1 MDDRREVRALAI
13 DDEGG
18 SRTTLERLKRYGV
31 RCDAIAPPR
40 PEAFHEEIF
49 TRIERDHID
58 IVLLDFRLD
67 DQALP
72 DDVPVSYR
80 GGMLAAAIKERLLIP
95 IVLVTTEEKLREH
108 VADNPRIRGLFDYTL
123 LKSQIGG
130 RPKVRKSAGAQI
142 IDLARGFREIRAS
155 LDRAASVSELEKAI
169 CHILGINS
177 DELGRLE
184 ESGVEETVPRRT
196 AELASWL
203 LQDLLCYPGPL
214 LDADEAR
221 SRLGL
226 TKNAF
231 AKEKVRNWADG
242 ARYKGVFGE
251 LHPRWWEGRLLALLQ
266 KAAGDDCFG
275 EAKARVAA
283 IARECGESGLTA
295 ARCAHCHKGLV
306 QRTCHVCKAAVDA
319 THHLVARVDD
329 RPSWALPA
337 VVCFRCIRT
346 GRDEEDSS
354 IRYGPGSRHLIAE
367 LKGTE

>member
-13 DDEGG
+13 DDEDG
-18 SRTTLERLKRYGV
+18 SRTTFERLNRYGV
-31 RCDAIAPPR
+31 RCDAIAPPK

-49 TRIERDHID
+49 RRIERDQID
-58 IVLLDFRLD
+58 VVLLDFRLD

-72 DDVPVSYR
+72 NDAPVSYR

-108 VADNPRIRGLFDYTL
+108 VADNPRIRGLFDHTL
-123 LKSQIGG
+123 LKPQIGG
-130 RPKVRKSAGAQI
+130 RPKERKSAGAQI

-155 LDRAASVSELEKAI
+155 MERADSARELEKAV
-169 CHILGINS
+169 CHLLGISS

-184 ESGVEETVPRRT
+184 ESLQATVPKKT
-196 AELASWL
+196 AELANWL
-203 LQDLLCYPGPL
+203 LQDLLRYPGPL

-226 TKNAF
+226 TEGAF
-231 AKEKVRNWADG
+231 AKEKVRDWAEG

-266 KAAGDDCFG
+266 TAAGDDCFG
-275 EAKARVAA
+275 EAKARAAA
-283 IARECGESGLTA
+283 IARQCGLSGLTA
-295 ARCAHCHKGLV
+295 ARCAHCEKGLV
-306 QRTCHVCKAAVDA
+306 QRTCHVCKRAVDA
-319 THHLVARVDD
+319 SHHLVARVDD
-329 RPSWALPA
+329 RPAWALPA
-337 VVCFRCIRT
+337 VVCFRCIKT
-346 GRDEEDSS
+346 GRDEKDPP
-354 IRYGPGSRHLIAE
+354 IRYGPGSRHLVAE

>member
-13 DDEGG
+13 DDEDG
-18 SRTTLERLKRYGV
+18 SRMTLERLNRYGV
-31 RCDAIAPPR
+31 RCDAIAPPK
-40 PEAFHEEIF
+40 PEAFHEAIF
-49 TRIERDHID
+49 RRIERDHID

-72 DDVPVSYR
+72 NDAPVSYR
-80 GGMLAAAIKERLLIP
+80 GGMLAAAIKEKLLVP

-108 VADNPRIRGLFDYTL
+108 VADNPRIRGLFDHKL

-130 RPKVRKSAGAQI
+130 RPKERQVAGAQI
-142 IDLARGFREIRAS
+142 IDLARGFREIQASIERAKGA
-155 LDRAASVSELEKAI
+155 REPEKAI
-169 CHILGINS
+169 CHLLGISS
-177 DELGRLE
+177 DELSRLE
-184 ESGVEETVPRRT
+184 EGLRATVPKKT

-203 LQDLLCYPGPL
+203 LQGLLLYPGPL

-226 TKNAF
+226 TKGAF
-231 AKEKVRNWADG
+231 AKERVRDWASG

-266 KAAGDDCFG
+266 TAAGDASFG
-275 EAKARVAA
+275 QAKARAAA
-283 IARECGESGLTA
+283 IARACGESGLTA
-295 ARCAHCHKGLV
+295 ARCAHCEKGLV
-306 QRTCHVCKAAVDA
+306 QRTCHVCRKSVDA
-319 THHLVARVDD
+319 SHHLVARVDD
-329 RPSWALPA
+329 RPAWALSA
-337 VVCFRCIRT
+337 VVCFRCIKT
-346 GRDEEDSS
+346 GRDEEDPS